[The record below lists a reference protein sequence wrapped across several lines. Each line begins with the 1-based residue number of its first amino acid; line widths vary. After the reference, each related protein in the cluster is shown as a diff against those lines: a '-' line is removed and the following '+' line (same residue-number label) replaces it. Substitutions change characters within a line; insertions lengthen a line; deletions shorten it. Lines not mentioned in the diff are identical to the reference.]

1 MPNLRQKCYTI
12 CTETLPEAFNM
23 EKERAKEMISR
34 YRDKIFGF
42 SLEKLRSISSA
53 EELAADIVCEV
64 YSSFLKAEEIINPDG
79 YVYRIASNIY
89 ASYIRRLKSSTE
101 CMDIAELAL
110 PFYDDGFEKD
120 ERSEEFQR
128 LRSEIGFLSERQ
140 RSIIYMFYYEN
151 KSAAE
156 IARQLNISVGTVK
169 WHLSDARSNL
179 KEELAMEKYND
190 DLAVNPIEFYSMG
203 HDGCPG
209 AKGDTADIF
218 DTRLKQNIA
227 WSCYFTPLTIE
238 EIARK
243 LNVPFAYA
251 ADEMKI
257 LEEYGYID
265 RLDNSKN
272 PRYRTNM
279 FITDC
284 RTFDSSNKDMCKEAA
299 EIFCEEFYPQVFAD
313 FDSAE
318 DNWGFFCDG
327 NDKNFM
333 KYTLVMLCTIFTL
346 KNEKSCDCD
355 DFNSFRIKRPDGGYF
370 IAHASIA
377 NPVAKEPNPYW
388 SCGIMSRNT
397 DDFSNLQLDC
407 RFSGRSDKVW
417 RDNLDSDW
425 QYLYDFVKKG
435 KGVLAPE
442 NFKRLCD
449 KGYICN
455 DKVQIMSAHRPV
467 QDIIEENVRLPESL
481 AEYSKRL
488 DKRRYEHDKE
498 HYPEHM
504 RPLVKLYCKNT
515 LYNGAF
521 VPYLI
526 EKMLEKGILEPLTD
540 IQKKS
545 VFSVFIYN

>member
-1 MPNLRQKCYTI
+1 
-12 CTETLPEAFNM
+12 M

-64 YSSFLKAEEIINPDG
+64 YSSFLKAKEIINPDG
-79 YVYRIASNIY
+79 YVYRIASNVY
-89 ASYIRRLKSSTE
+89 AGYIRRLKSSAE
-101 CMDIAELAL
+101 CMDITELAL

-120 ERSEEFQR
+120 ERSEEFRQ

-156 IARQLNISVGTVK
+156 IARQLDISVGTVK
-169 WHLSDARSNL
+169 WHLSDARSTL
-179 KEELAMEKYND
+179 KEELTMEKYND

-243 LNVPFAYA
+243 LNVPCAYA

-284 RTFDSSNKDMCKEAA
+284 RTFDGSNRDMCKEAA
-299 EIFCEEFYPQVFAD
+299 EIFCEELYPQVFAD
-313 FDSAE
+313 FDSSE

-346 KNEKSCDCD
+346 TNEKSCDHD
-355 DFNSFRIKRPDGGYF
+355 DLNSFRIKRPDGGYF
-370 IAHASIA
+370 IAHAGIA
-377 NPVAKEPNPYW
+377 NPAAKEPNPYW
-388 SCGIMSRNT
+388 CCGIMSRNT

-425 QYLYDFVKKG
+425 QYLYDFIKKG
-435 KGVLAPE
+435 KGALAPE
-442 NFKRLCD
+442 NYKRLCD

-467 QDIIEENVRLPESL
+467 QDIIAEKVRLPESL
-481 AEYSKRL
+481 AEYSRQL
-488 DKRRYEHDKE
+488 DKQRYDRDKE

-504 RPLVKLYCKNT
+504 RPLVKLYCENT
-515 LYNGAF
+515 LYNSAF

-526 EKMLEKGILEPLTD
+526 EKMLEKGMLGPLTD